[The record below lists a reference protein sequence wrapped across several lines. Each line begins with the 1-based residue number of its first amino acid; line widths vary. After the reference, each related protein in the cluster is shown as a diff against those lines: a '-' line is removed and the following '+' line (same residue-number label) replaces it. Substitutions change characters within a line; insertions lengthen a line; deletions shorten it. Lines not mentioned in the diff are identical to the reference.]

1 MFAQIFGDGRP
12 LVLGADALGN
22 RDADIVEEDLILFVL
37 VFYVTGTSRTVEA
50 LGPGDDA
57 PLSAKLAAAASLFG
71 G

>member
-37 VFYVTGTSRTVEA
+37 VTRPRLIGSDER
-50 LGPGDDA
+50 
-57 PLSAKLAAAASLFG
+57 
-71 G
+71 